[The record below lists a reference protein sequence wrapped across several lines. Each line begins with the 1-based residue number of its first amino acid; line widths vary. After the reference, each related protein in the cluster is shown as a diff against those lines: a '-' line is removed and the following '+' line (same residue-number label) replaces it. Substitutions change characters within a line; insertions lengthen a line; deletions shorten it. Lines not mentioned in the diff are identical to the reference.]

1 MNGEAKTVERILHF
15 KFRSPNVDVSQLLAM
30 IESARPF
37 YQASGIKG
45 SRLLRNVDDPSQFV
59 QVVEYTV
66 PEMVEL
72 NRQAIAGD
80 SMMQGYLRAWRS
92 IVPGGIEVDV
102 FEEVR

>member
-1 MNGEAKTVERILHF
+1 MSDGQTVERILHF
-15 KFRSPNVDVSQLLAM
+15 KFRSPNIELSQLLAL

-37 YQASGIKG
+37 YQASGIKS
-45 SRLLRNVDDPSQFV
+45 SRLLRNVDDPGQLI

-80 SMMQGYLRAWRS
+80 VMIQGYLRAWRS
-92 IVPGGIEVDV
+92 IVPGGVEVDV
-102 FEEVR
+102 FEEVK